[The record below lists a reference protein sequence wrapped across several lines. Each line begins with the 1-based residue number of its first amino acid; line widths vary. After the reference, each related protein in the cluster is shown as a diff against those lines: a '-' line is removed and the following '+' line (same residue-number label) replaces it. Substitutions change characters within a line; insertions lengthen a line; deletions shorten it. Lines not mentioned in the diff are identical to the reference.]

1 MFHTHT
7 AAFHKHVLVPAVA
20 AALTVTVLELMTC
33 APGPGRPG
41 NFDEQGRAVM
51 LEGRRSDWRFE
62 RYAACNTYTATA
74 GRTQKALCLTLLVA
88 KGALWTFHNVESLFL
103 FILRHTHGMF
113 QQNLRAFARASNAAM
128 HT

>member
-41 NFDEQGRAVM
+41 NFDEHGRAVM

-62 RYAACNTYTATA
+62 RYATCNTYTATA
-74 GRTQKALCLTLLVA
+74 ESTYKALCLTLLVA
-88 KGALWTFHNVESLFL
+88 IGTLWTLVDAGSLL
-103 FILRHTHGMF
+103 LF
-113 QQNLRAFARASNAAM
+113 QQHLAPYPWNVSTKAARFCAGK
-128 HT
+128 